1 MEHGIG
7 QFTPGALE
15 RAGVDQTVV
24 DLSNAFLAV
33 MDRMRQLVE
42 QVAAEHDLNIPTALT
57 LRMLDE
63 PLAQRE
69 IAEASDCDPSYV
81 TAMVDRLESL
91 GAVERQPDP
100 DDRRVK
106 RVVLTDHGRQLREQV
121 GIDLLS
127 GVVFKRSLDADERAQ
142 LLELLTR
149 ALATEDDGRPTDDR
163 DEGEA
168 VDAA

>member
-7 QFTPGALE
+7 QFTPEALD

-33 MDRMRQLVE
+33 MDHMRELLE
-42 QVAAEHDLNIPTALT
+42 GVAAAHGLNAPTALT

-63 PLAQRE
+63 PLAQRD
-69 IAEASDCDPSYV
+69 IADASDCDPSYV
-81 TAMVDRLESL
+81 TAMVDRLEEL

-106 RVVLTDHGRQLREQV
+106 RVVLTDDGRELREQV
-121 GIDLLS
+121 GIDLLA
-127 GVVFKRSLDADERAQ
+127 GVVFGHRLDAAERSQ
-142 LLELLTR
+142 LLDLLTR
-149 ALATEDDGRPTDDR
+149 ALAPADEAPATDD
-163 DEGEA
+163 
-168 VDAA
+168 AA